1 MTVFLAPRLNKI
13 LNIILFDQLKR
24 WPKCRGLKQSGK
36 REEIVQRVAS
46 CLQGPNHRVLDVSI
60 DGGKWFAAKVLK
72 ENEELKG
79 RETFNEQ
86 VAVPPLYQRKDGAVF
101 HHKIYH
107 RCSTM
112 DIFITM
118 LLSPSKLC
126 SWTPPPPPPPKVVE
140 AVDDRD
146 EIDGLGHMTDKP
158 LKTEEST
165 LTQSLCM
172 ILWMIKPISTIFLE
186 DMYGRR

>member
-1 MTVFLAPRLNKI
+1 MNK
-13 LNIILFDQLKR
+13 LLF
-24 WPKCRGLKQSGK
+24 
-36 REEIVQRVAS
+36 
-46 CLQGPNHRVLDVSI
+46 
-60 DGGKWFAAKVLK
+60 
-72 ENEELKG
+72 
-79 RETFNEQ
+79 
-86 VAVPPLYQRKDGAVF
+86 PLYQRKDGAVF

-126 SWTPPPPPPPKVVE
+126 SWTPKVVE
-140 AVDDRD
+140 AEDDQD

-158 LKTEEST
+158 LKTEESM

-172 ILWMIKPISTIFLE
+172 ILWIIKPISTIFLE
-186 DMYGRR
+186 DIYGRR